1 MNRRKA
7 KKQVKIKWRGYG
19 LKRWPGN
26 MSPRKVD
33 AFYSFVTA
41 ELTKAIGRALDEAI
55 LYGSGDGGLHIMPQG
70 FTRRLWE

>member
-7 KKQVKIKWRGYG
+7 KKQVKKKWRRYG

-26 MSPRKVD
+26 MSPREVD
-33 AFYSFVTA
+33 NLYSFVTA
-41 ELTKAIGRALDEAI
+41 EVTKAFCAALDRAI

-70 FTRRLWE
+70 FTRRFGG